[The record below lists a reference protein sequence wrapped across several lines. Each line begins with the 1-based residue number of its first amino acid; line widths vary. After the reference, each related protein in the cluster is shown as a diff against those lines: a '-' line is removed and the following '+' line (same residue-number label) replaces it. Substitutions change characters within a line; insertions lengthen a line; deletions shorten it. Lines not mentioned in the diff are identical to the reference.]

1 MESPA
6 KVQQVPKPRKAP
18 AKKVPESP
26 GKEIIIEKIYGGYTV
41 IDLMYTDRKDGNMK
55 KILVSLLCAVMVVTF
70 MPSMAFATASQTP
83 QDIENEQP
91 QAEEDGSTAQS
102 GTETAGP
109 DAQTAAFEGAGT
121 AENPY
126 LIKSADDLKTLA
138 EKVNKGETGYAS
150 AVYKQT
156 AEINLEGSA
165 EKQWTPIGTET
176 HKFTGTFI
184 GTGFEIKGLYIDN
197 ANLANAG
204 LFGYIASPAK
214 LEGITLDGA
223 AVTGKSDV
231 GTIAGAAFTGTA
243 QNCTVKGKITVK
255 GNYKV
260 GGMFGGGY
268 VKLSNCKVEAE
279 AGSTVTGIHKENDL
293 EGDNVGGLIGFR
305 GEGNI
310 KTEGCSVSGVTVA
323 GTRKVGG
330 LIGSAYADNTVE
342 NCSVS
347 NVSLACNAPYDYAKG
362 TAKNQL
368 CVGGLVGIYHKSGDN
383 GGSLSNCTVENVN
396 FSVTDEQVKN
406 ENWAIMGI
414 ISGGYRASSLS
425 GASAPDGQISMSNV
439 TVSGTNTGSNAE
451 EKFPGSVA
459 MNGEQKLFA
468 KGTGTEA
475 DPYIISSINELKILA
490 NSVKNVGVTY
500 EGKYFKVADGTILDL
515 SSEKWASIGTSPNK
529 FMGTFDGNGAT
540 VKGLTDNGEFG
551 CYGLFGYISGAKIKN
566 IVFTDVNMT
575 YNGSN
580 RGALVGYLYGT
591 NTIENIE
598 VSGKIIG
605 NDYVGGIAGK
615 PYLNDTN
622 PGTLTISNCINNATI
637 EGKLKVGGIIGY
649 ARADVAGS
657 TKTIVKNCKNNG
669 NVTGD
674 YIGGIAGWA
683 FNAELKGCTNTGNV
697 TGKTS
702 AGGVV
707 GNTNQNSVITN
718 ASNSGVIEAD
728 KAGGIIGVSNSGNTI
743 VSQSANTGKVTGVAA
758 AGGIIGG
765 TAAAGDAIDN
775 CYNGGDI
782 KAIGEGAIAAGI
794 YGYNNSTSPVV
805 ACVNDA
811 KVEASNGTIYHIGL
825 SNYWYEPAPG
835 KQIAT
840 CYYIEDNKIYAVAAD
855 GKADPVEQP
864 DMSRT
869 ELAEVLNEA
878 GGVPNYWQAQND
890 SVQPDP
896 IIPGALD
903 EGRSVAIKDKDGNVI
918 EGYTS
923 LEDAVKAAKDGQTI
937 LLEDDIT
944 LDETL
949 VIKGDKEVTLDLN
962 GNVLTLK
969 EGVNKA
975 LIIVG
980 DKTNGQDKTVLTLT
994 DTASLKGGIKCTA
1007 STTGIFVSKGAS
1019 MTTKNVNISFE
1030 DKDASAANIAI
1041 AVQGELTVEE
1051 GTKIDSTEYGI
1062 GALENSKVVI
1072 NGGEITAKEAA
1083 AGGNGTWHDTEI
1095 TINGGTLTSTE
1106 SAGIY
1111 HPQSGKLTLNGGTI
1125 TGLTGVQMCAGEL
1138 VIPENSTVKVIAT
1151 GEDQRKDK
1159 GAGDGPINDG
1169 AAISIVNREY
1179 PGGTPKA
1186 DISGGSFKADHNK
1199 AVLAYTWNA
1208 KAEGEKHSEW
1218 KEAGTWIDISGG
1230 TYNTDV
1236 DKALLKGG
1244 FEMVKGADG
1253 NYTVEDT
1260 TKPPYIPPT
1269 PTPQKPTIEAEEGA
1283 TVTLSKDG
1291 TTATITVDK
1300 DATLKDVLLNGQSL
1314 GAVTEVPNLKPGDK
1328 LVVIVE
1334 TAEEKAERLTKGVEN
1349 TTIKLYY
1356 KKGEIGKGWIKLR
1369 YKKSYG
1375 YKVDNY
1381 EIFRSAKKKT
1391 NFGKKAWF
1399 VTKTNK
1405 TKGFYKNGKSVKKG
1419 TRYYYKMRG
1428 VREIDGKKV
1437 YTKWSNI
1444 VMRTGR

>member
-18 AKKVPESP
+18 AKKDPESP

-165 EKQWTPIGTET
+165 EKQWTPIGTEA

-184 GTGFEIKGLYIDN
+184 GTGFEIKRLYIDN

-204 LFGYIASPAK
+204 LFAYIASPAK

-279 AGSTVTGIHKENDL
+279 AGSTVTGIYKDDNL

-414 ISGGYRASSLS
+414 ISGGYRAPSLS

-500 EGKYFKVADGTILDL
+500 EGKYFKVADGMVLNL
-515 SSEKWASIGTSPNK
+515 SGEKWESIGTLSHK

-605 NDYVGGIAGK
+605 NDYVGGIAGR

-669 NVTGD
+669 NITGD
-674 YIGGIAGWA
+674 YTGGIAGWA

-903 EGRSVAIKDKDGNVI
+903 EGRIVAIKDKDGNVI

-1007 STTGIFVSKGAS
+1007 SATGIFVSKGAS

>member
-1 MESPA
+1 
-6 KVQQVPKPRKAP
+6 
-18 AKKVPESP
+18 
-26 GKEIIIEKIYGGYTV
+26 
-41 IDLMYTDRKDGNMK
+41 MK

-279 AGSTVTGIHKENDL
+279 AGSTVTGIYKDDNL

-425 GASAPDGQISMSNV
+425 GASASDGQISMSNV

-468 KGTGTEA
+468 NGTGTET

-500 EGKYFKVADGTILDL
+500 EGKYFKVADGMVLNL
-515 SSEKWASIGTSPNK
+515 SGEKWESIGTLSHK

-580 RGALVGYLYGT
+580 RGAVAGCLYGT

-598 VSGKIIG
+598 VSGKIAG
-605 NDYVGGIAGK
+605 NDYVAGIAGR
-615 PYLNDTN
+615 PYLNSTN
-622 PGTLTISNCINNATI
+622 PGTLTILNCVNNATI
-637 EGKLKVGGIIGY
+637 EGKSKVGGIVGY

-657 TKTIVKNCKNNG
+657 TKVIVKNCKNNG

-674 YIGGIAGWA
+674 YSGGIAGWA
-683 FNAELKGCTNTGNV
+683 FNAELEDCSNTGNV

-702 AGGVV
+702 AGGIV

-728 KAGGIIGVSNSGNTI
+728 NAGGIIGVSNSGNTI

-765 TAAAGDAIDN
+765 TAAAGDTITN

-782 KAIGEGAIAAGI
+782 KATGDGAIAAGI
-794 YGYNNSTSPVV
+794 YGYNNSTSPVK

-811 KVEASNGTIYHIGL
+811 KVEASNGTAYHIGL
-825 SNYWYEPAPG
+825 SNYWYGEATG
-835 KQIAT
+835 SKIAT
-840 CYYIEDNKIYAVAAD
+840 CYYIEDGKIYAVTED
-855 GKADPVEQP
+855 GKQKPVEQKN
-864 DMSRT
+864 MTRT
-869 ELAEVLNEA
+869 ELAETLNKA
-878 GGVPNYWQAQND
+878 GEVDNFWQPQNG

-1007 STTGIFVSKGAS
+1007 SATGIFVSKGAS

>member
-1 MESPA
+1 
-6 KVQQVPKPRKAP
+6 
-18 AKKVPESP
+18 
-26 GKEIIIEKIYGGYTV
+26 
-41 IDLMYTDRKDGNMK
+41 MK

-165 EKQWTPIGTET
+165 EKQWTPIGTEA

-279 AGSTVTGIHKENDL
+279 AGSTVTGIYKDDNL

-425 GASAPDGQISMSNV
+425 GASASDGQISMSNV

-468 KGTGTEA
+468 NGTGTET

-500 EGKYFKVADGTILDL
+500 EGKYFKVADGMVLNL
-515 SSEKWASIGTSPNK
+515 SGEKWESIGTLSHK

-580 RGALVGYLYGT
+580 RGAVAGCLYGT

-598 VSGKIIG
+598 VSGKIAG
-605 NDYVGGIAGK
+605 NDYVAGIAGR
-615 PYLNDTN
+615 PYLNSTN
-622 PGTLTISNCINNATI
+622 PGTLTILNCVNNATI
-637 EGKLKVGGIIGY
+637 EGKSKVGGIVGY

-657 TKTIVKNCKNNG
+657 TKVIVKNCKNNG

-674 YIGGIAGWA
+674 YSGGIAGWA
-683 FNAELKGCTNTGNV
+683 FNAELEDCSNTGNV

-702 AGGVV
+702 AGGIV

-728 KAGGIIGVSNSGNTI
+728 NAGGIIGVSNSGNTI

-765 TAAAGDAIDN
+765 TAAAGDTITN

-782 KAIGEGAIAAGI
+782 KATGDGAIAAGI
-794 YGYNNSTSPVV
+794 YGYNNSTSPVK

-811 KVEASNGTIYHIGL
+811 KVEASNGTAYHIGL
-825 SNYWYEPAPG
+825 SNYWYGEATG
-835 KQIAT
+835 SKIAT
-840 CYYIEDNKIYAVAAD
+840 CYYIEDGKIYAVTED
-855 GKADPVEQP
+855 GKQKPVEQKN
-864 DMSRT
+864 MTRT
-869 ELAEVLNEA
+869 ELAETLNKA
-878 GGVPNYWQAQND
+878 GEVDNFWQPQNG

-1007 STTGIFVSKGAS
+1007 SATGIFVSKGAS